1 MPKFTKIFLL
11 ITLPLLLTACGDPR
25 PQDCKNLVFKWGALI
40 KRMEKSGRFSAE
52 FIKQHI
58 IQREMI
64 NLLAHL
70 SDKKEAEERKQDCR
84 KHIVIIEE
92 QIKTAKIMDSIA
104 QERLEERFAPPL
116 GARIGRKIQ

>member
-1 MPKFTKIFLL
+1 MLRSAKIVLL
-11 ITLPLLLTACGDPR
+11 IIFPLLLTACSDPR

-40 KRMEKSGRFSAE
+40 KRMEKSGRFSAD
-52 FIKQHI
+52 FIKQHT

-70 SDKKEAEERKQDCR
+70 SNKKEAEERKQDCR
-84 KHIVIIEE
+84 KYMVIIEE

-116 GARIGRKIQ
+116 GARIGKKIQ